1 MRRVERRGS
10 RDQVGMVTRLTA
22 LALVAV
28 LQAAGPEFECSRPA
42 AAMDLIGRLRLADI
56 EWAEDVNRAAMWEA
70 FGRCAGSADAEEC
83 RERQRR
89 RFGADLD
96 RQRAEIDARYE
107 RMLKEFEER
116 CRASIT

>member
-1 MRRVERRGS
+1 MLLP
-10 RDQVGMVTRLTA
+10 LTA

-28 LQAAGPEFECSRPA
+28 LHAAEPELDCARPA
-42 AAMDLIGRLRLADI
+42 AAKELIGRLRLADI

-70 FGRCAGSADAEEC
+70 FGRCAGSADADEC
-83 RERQRR
+83 RDRQRR

-96 RQRAEIDARYE
+96 RQKADIDARYE

-116 CRASIT
+116 CRVSIT